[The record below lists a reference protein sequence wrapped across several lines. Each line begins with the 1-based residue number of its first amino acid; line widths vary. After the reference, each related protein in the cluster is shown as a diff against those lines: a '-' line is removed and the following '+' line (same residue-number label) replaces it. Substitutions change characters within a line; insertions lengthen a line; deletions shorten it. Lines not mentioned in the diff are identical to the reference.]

1 MNKKIKSVFIFV
13 FMVNPS
19 LCFANFN
26 ESAVRDHFLKNISQ
40 FVTDLSNNQTYNRL
54 ILAIMGFLVF
64 LVVITNFFKYIWN
77 GADVELWVESAIWC
91 IGSFA
96 ILNFYDPMLT
106 SIWNAAQALGGLAQE
121 VAVGN
126 TDPFFLPMWTMQTMD
141 AIIVPDTS
149 IWDSIVIIFTG
160 FIWTLVCTVLNFIMW
175 LSALY
180 SVFGYALAKMI
191 GLIFI
196 PFIIHPLTRSSFNAW
211 LRFFVGFVILSVL
224 LRMTTILLALL
235 IKAQLSSVVDFDSN
249 WQPIGAVTL
258 KAGSPFMTSC
268 VATGFV
274 GIMFVLSSFS
284 FANQL
289 GSGVGSGAGNIN
301 KAIAKFAKFIAG
313 KII

>member
-1 MNKKIKSVFIFV
+1 M
-13 FMVNPS
+13 
-19 LCFANFN
+19 A
-26 ESAVRDHFLKNISQ
+26 
-40 FVTDLSNNQTYNRL
+40 
-54 ILAIMGFLVF
+54 
-64 LVVITNFFKYIWN
+64 
-77 GADVELWVESAIWC
+77 
-91 IGSFA
+91 
-96 ILNFYDPMLT
+96 
-106 SIWNAAQALGGLAQE
+106 
-121 VAVGN
+121 
-126 TDPFFLPMWTMQTMD
+126 
-141 AIIVPDTS
+141 
-149 IWDSIVIIFTG
+149 
-160 FIWTLVCTVLNFIMW
+160 
-175 LSALY
+175 
-180 SVFGYALAKMI
+180 FGYALAKMI